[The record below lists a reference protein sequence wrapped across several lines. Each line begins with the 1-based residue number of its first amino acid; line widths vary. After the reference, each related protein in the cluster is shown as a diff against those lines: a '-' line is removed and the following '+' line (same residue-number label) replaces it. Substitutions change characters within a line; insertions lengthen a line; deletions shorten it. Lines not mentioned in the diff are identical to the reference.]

1 MKKTILIVGLLLAAG
16 AALFCQPIDSKK
28 GYLNLPWGSTVKDA
42 EKAGYVLMQDTN
54 GLMDNLWLDKTELYL
69 AVPKEKD
76 VLAVLLCYYKGKLFF
91 VNEKI
96 RMQSAQSKLEA
107 RYGNFKKSGIYKNE
121 DKYVDWV
128 VNNEGKLKFY
138 SIMICPKSDGTVSTT
153 MQDWDVFRMLNK
165 DIQQYVAMSGS
176 LVDSFKLVAN
186 KLVPAGGN
194 KVSTYAI
201 LKFSSDFKNV
211 QYDEYIADALTEAI
225 FNTGSVKIIER
236 GNLEKIIKEQK
247 LQASG
252 LIDERT
258 AKAVGKISGADYVC
272 FGSVKDV
279 GQKFAI
285 SARVVDVE
293 TGEICAMSRDTI
305 EKDEYLLGS
314 SGGASNSNSSASSN
328 SASGKPVKT
337 AWTVTKNRND
347 FDGYTEFIFTL
358 LGADDRR
365 CVVIYQRNDDK
376 YKSKLISGI
385 IARFDEADVKVDN
398 GSVTTIKSVSNY
410 YYKENGKEYRLD
422 IEDEK
427 RSGRNWLKL
436 FMNNNHI
443 VFRARDIVTHF
454 ETAGLLSKMESE
466 GITWSELD
474 RAMKNQEF

>member
-54 GLMDNLWLDKTELYL
+54 GLMDNMWMDKTELYL

-247 LQASG
+247 LQA
-252 LIDERT
+252 
-258 AKAVGKISGADYVC
+258 
-272 FGSVKDV
+272 
-279 GQKFAI
+279 
-285 SARVVDVE
+285 
-293 TGEICAMSRDTI
+293 ICAMSRDTI